1 MSEDE
6 CSASAP
12 DTQAERLAEA
22 LCGSALPGRFA
33 LKWRIGVHTLYDE
46 LFDMKRHILP
56 LFCLIACFLPAPAA
70 VAGQAC
76 VVFTVKDLSATPATR
91 DYEETITQAVGAA
104 FGAGGYEV
112 IGDAAWREAAAAR
125 SVDPGR
131 PVTQSEAL
139 AIAGSVGADLA
150 VTGIYSVQNDEIY
163 YSIQC
168 WSVQSGTLA
177 AALQADT
184 PFNLAFFSG
193 LNLALA
199 DDLLPRLPAAG
210 QGAGSV
216 VFSSPDEG
224 MVVRLSGDQFIGR
237 VVNGRVTLP
246 ADSVV
251 PGSRVVIR
259 KSKAGYH
266 AAEQTVTLTPNT
278 AIPLA
283 PLEKEHRNALELNS
297 TLGQLLGLGGAF
309 RLYVVPD
316 WFFVSAGSYLWM
328 QPPANLALRA
338 VLHTD
343 FYAGLSGY
351 MFLDPDVP
359 VRLGIS
365 TGAGVILSF
374 LTAPGFPVFTDVYI
388 DVFNWWVEARFF
400 GLTFFLRQEL
410 KYDVGLGANLLG
422 QGWMIRNF
430 PPTSLGI
437 VIPW

>member
-1 MSEDE
+1 
-6 CSASAP
+6 
-12 DTQAERLAEA
+12 
-22 LCGSALPGRFA
+22 
-33 LKWRIGVHTLYDE
+33 LKWRIAVHTLYDE
-46 LFDMKRHILP
+46 LLDMRRHILP
-56 LFCLIACFLPAPAA
+56 LLCLIASLLPAHAA
-70 VAGQAC
+70 VAGQSC

-112 IGDAAWREAAAAR
+112 LGDAAWREAAAAR
-125 SVDPGR
+125 SIDPGR
-131 PVTQSEAL
+131 PVSQSEAL
-139 AIAGSVGADLA
+139 EIAGSIGADLA

-168 WSVQSGTLA
+168 WSVASGTLA

-199 DDLLPRLPAAG
+199 TDLLPRLPAAG

-216 VFSSPDEG
+216 VFVSPDDG
-224 MVVRLSGDQFIGR
+224 MVVRLSGDQFIGQ
-237 VVNGRVTLP
+237 VVSGRVTMP

-266 AAEQTVTLTPNT
+266 AAEETVTLVPNT
-278 AIPLA
+278 PIRLTALV
-283 PLEKEHRNALELNS
+283 KEHANALELNS

-316 WFFVSAGSYLWM
+316 WFFVSAGSYLWV
-328 QPPANLALRA
+328 QPPANLAPRV

-343 FYAGLSGY
+343 IYAGISGY
-351 MFLDPDVP
+351 MFLDPDAP

-374 LTAPGFPVFTDVYI
+374 FSAAGFPVFTDVYI
-388 DVFNWWVEARFF
+388 DVFNWWVESRLF
-400 GLTFFLRQEL
+400 GITFFLRQEL
-410 KYDVGLGANLLG
+410 KYDLGVGTNLLG
-422 QGWMIRNF
+422 QGWMIRSF
-430 PPTSLGI
+430 PPTTLGV

>member
-1 MSEDE
+1 MRR
-6 CSASAP
+6 
-12 DTQAERLAEA
+12 QQRL
-22 LCGSALPGRFA
+22 A
-33 LKWRIGVHTLYDE
+33 LKWRIAVHTLYGE
-46 LFDMKRHILP
+46 LLDMRRHILP
-56 LFCLIACFLPAPAA
+56 LFCLVAILLPAPAA
-70 VAGQAC
+70 LAGQAC

-104 FGAGGYEV
+104 FGAAGYEV
-112 IGDAAWREAAAAR
+112 VGDAAWREAAAAR
-125 SVDPGR
+125 SVDLGR
-131 PVTQSEAL
+131 PVTQSEAVE
-139 AIAGSVGADLA
+139 IAGSMGADLA
-150 VTGIYSVQNDEIY
+150 VTGIYSVQNEEIY

-168 WSVQSGTLA
+168 WSVASGDLA

-199 DDLLPRLPAAG
+199 SNLLPRLPAAG

-216 VFSSPDEG
+216 VFVSPDEG

-251 PGSRVVIR
+251 PGSKVVVR

-266 AAEQTVTLTPNT
+266 PAEQTVALTPDK
-278 AIPLA
+278 AISLKPLV
-283 PLEKEHRNALELNS
+283 KEHGNALELDS
-297 TLGQLLGLGGAF
+297 TLGQLIGLGSAF

-316 WFFVSAGSYLWM
+316 WFFVSAGGYLWM

-343 FYAGLSGY
+343 ISAGLSGY
-351 MFLDPDVP
+351 VFLEPDAP
-359 VRLGIS
+359 LRLGLS
-365 TGAGVILSF
+365 TGAGVIFSF
-374 LTAPGFPVFTDVYI
+374 LTSPGFPVFTDVYI
-388 DVFNWWVEARFF
+388 DVFNWWVETRLF
-400 GLTFFLRQEL
+400 GITFFLRQEL
-410 KYDVGLGANLLG
+410 KYDLGIGTNLLG
-422 QGWMIRNF
+422 QGWMIRSF
-430 PPTSLGI
+430 PPTTLGV